1 MLFQS
6 CSDPCSC
13 TDSRV
18 PAQLD
23 DDDDD
28 EYTVKDTCGLYDRVL
43 L

>member
-23 DDDDD
+23 DDDD
-28 EYTVKDTCGLYDRVL
+28 EYTVKDTCGLYDGVL